1 MAKNIFYTL
10 AIILVSLVYV
20 WLLLSSNERV
30 IDILEANAQDAA
42 RAQQQVDVL
51 NAKVTAL
58 EKQVDRTT
66 ESVVNEVDG
75 IQDKVLNLMILV
87 ESRNG
92 NTVEE
97 TP

>member
-1 MAKNIFYTL
+1 M
-10 AIILVSLVYV
+10 
-20 WLLLSSNERV
+20 
-30 IDILEANAQDAA
+30 EANAQDAA